1 MIFTDIKTMPRPIME
16 EEKSLRFLTSHHPE
30 LVPYFHKHRKR
41 GRKGILHKLADSIL
55 RENIQEIFQTARKV
69 EVKGGTLLVDGNPV
83 SDHPLYEMLKNQPLE
98 EETVYLLVC
107 PHDYGVLFPIRRR
120 SAFHMVE
127 TKEEILFVSSEGCRA
142 VESAADL
149 LHLLFSVEDFPN
161 LFPFTRELNNGTANL
176 TMALAFDEFWKDGV
190 KKEARELGTD
200 TLFSYL
206 SSKKGEPG
214 FSAALF
220 FEQLVVEGHHLHPGA
235 KTKLGLSYS
244 DVFRYSPEF
253 HQPFAVR
260 FAAVKREALIMTD
273 PGPGE
278 YFKEQTATAYEELTE
293 KGFQAEDFV
302 ILPVHPWQMD
312 HALPAIYEEEME
324 SGTIV
329 LLNRPYLNA
338 EATSSFR
345 TVAPCGKEP
354 VMKLAVNSQMTS
366 TIRSISTQ
374 TAMNS
379 TVFSRL
385 IQAIYEKETGLKNF
399 VPLMELAGAA
409 FHSDDRLKSRNLTM
423 LLREDMDH
431 HLQDGEWAVAG
442 MSLYAESP
450 ISGRTILRDIVEE
463 LSRHEHLTIAEA
475 SESFFKT
482 YIEKVLPGY
491 LKLMVKY
498 GIALEGHLQNSIPVF
513 KNGRLSRFFFR
524 DWGGSRIY
532 TNRLRRRGLSPK
544 FAADSV
550 SVTNNLSDMHHKLYY
565 TVFQNHLGEII
576 RQLSEWTKVDEPWFW
591 SEVKL
596 QCEKTLNDL
605 AEEEEA
611 AKAVKEDRDFLYQPV
626 VMHKSLTKMRL
637 TNSQGYGYN
646 EVPNPLGHQVVEE

>member
-1 MIFTDIKTMPRPIME
+1 MIPTDLHTMPRPIFE
-16 EEKSLRFLTSHHPE
+16 EEKCLEFLTTSYPE
-30 LVPYFHKHRKR
+30 LVSYFHKHRDN

-55 RENIQEIFQTARKV
+55 RENIQGMYQTARKV
-69 EVKGGTLLVDGNPV
+69 EVERGTLLADGIPV
-83 SDHPLYEMLKNQPLE
+83 SEEPLYKGLKNQPLE
-98 EETVYLLVC
+98 EGRDYLFIC
-107 PHDYGVLFPIRRR
+107 RGDYGVLFPIRRV
-120 SAFHMVE
+120 SAFQMIE
-127 TKEEILFVSSEGCRA
+127 TAEGILFVSSEGCRR

-176 TMALAFDEFWKDGV
+176 TMALAFDEVWKDGV
-190 KKEARELGTD
+190 KKEAHNLGAD

-206 SSKKGEPG
+206 ASKRGSG
-214 FSAALF
+214 FSPGLF

-235 KTKLGLSYS
+235 KTKLGLSYP
-244 DVFRYSPEF
+244 DVFRFSPEF
-253 HQPFAVR
+253 HQPFTIR
-260 FAAVKREALIMTD
+260 FAAVRRSALVMTETGLEEYFTDQATAARRELAD
-273 PGPGE
+273 KGYEAGE
-278 YFKEQTATAYEELTE
+278 YE
-293 KGFQAEDFV
+293 V
-302 ILPVHPWQMD
+302 VPVHPWQMEN
-312 HALPAIYEEEME
+312 ALPVIYENEIK
-324 SGTIV
+324 SGVVV
-329 LLNRPYLNA
+329 LLDQPYLDA

-345 TVAPCGKEP
+345 TVAPRGNEP

-366 TIRSISTQ
+366 TIRSISMQ

-385 IQAIYEKETGLKNF
+385 IQDIYEKESDMKSF
-399 VPLMELAGAA
+399 VPLMELSGAA
-409 FHSDDRLKSRNLTM
+409 FKSDDRLKSRNLTM
-423 LLREDMDH
+423 LLREDIDH
-431 HLQDGEWAVAG
+431 HLEDEEWAVAG
-442 MSLYAESP
+442 MALYAESP
-450 ISGRTILRDIVEE
+450 ISGRTVLRDIIEE
-463 LSRHEHLTIAEA
+463 LSRCENLTIAEA
-475 SESFFKT
+475 SESFFKS
-482 YIEKVLPGY
+482 YVEKVLPGY

-532 TNRLRRRGLSPK
+532 TDRLRSRGHTPA

-576 RQLSEWTKVDEPWFW
+576 RQLSEWTNAGETWFWDVVKQQCEQILDELAVDEA
-591 SEVKL
+591 S
-596 QCEKTLNDL
+596 D
-605 AEEEEA
+605 
-611 AKAVKEDRDFLYQPV
+611 KAVKEDRDFLYQPV

-646 EVPNPLGHQVVEE
+646 EVPNPLGRQVVEE